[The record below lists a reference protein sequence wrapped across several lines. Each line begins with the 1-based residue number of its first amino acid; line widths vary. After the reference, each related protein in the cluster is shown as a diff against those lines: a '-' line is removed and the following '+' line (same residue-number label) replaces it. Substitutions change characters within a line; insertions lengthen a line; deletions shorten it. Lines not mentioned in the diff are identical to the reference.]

1 MSENETQGA
10 NELNNPIE
18 VLNQSSTASPWLKVV
33 FLLFLLVGISIIFYV
48 KTPDAKTPTSDI
60 STDMT
65 FGEEDETQKGKEP
78 PKIDTWEM
86 PPPPSSLSQQE
97 GQKAGD
103 VNNTSSGAEAPPKRK
118 PVIVL
123 HKSTPLTTQHRAMSI
138 SQSEMNSAKIDKQL
152 DRYLSQLDVN
162 QDNVAMN
169 DPARLSSRLNHQ
181 NTAVSVASL
190 LPNRDFL
197 ITKGTYIDCV
207 LRTRIDS
214 TVAGLTSCYL
224 TKDVYSDNGVTR
236 LLEKGSEVSGEYQAN
251 IQQGQA
257 RLFVL
262 WDRVK
267 TPFGVVVDLT
277 SPASSSL
284 GEGGLGGHV
293 DNHFWQRFGGAMM
306 LSLVDDF
313 VGFASTGNDFNNT
326 TGTAQD
332 MAAEALKST
341 INIAPT
347 FSKNQ
352 GARVGIYIA
361 RDIDFSKV
369 YRLEL
374 TNGIANN
381 TTQGHRR

>member
-1 MSENETQGA
+1 MSNEVEQ
-10 NELNNPIE
+10 NSNEELNNSVA
-18 VLNQSSTASPWLKVV
+18 VLNPVKPTSPFVKVG
-33 FLLFLLVGISIIFYV
+33 FALFLLAAIAVVAYFTTKDDKV
-48 KTPDAKTPTSDI
+48 APVAKEI
-60 STDMT
+60 STDVT
-65 FGEEDETQKGKEP
+65 FGQGDETPKDST
-78 PKIDTWEM
+78 PKINTWDIPLPPDKSDSKGSPSNQDKIVDDT
-86 PPPPSSLSQQE
+86 PPPRPKPVIVINKSKPLAPARNTAQSPPSSLS
-97 GQKAGD
+97 A
-103 VNNTSSGAEAPPKRK
+103 SS
-118 PVIVL
+118 
-123 HKSTPLTTQHRAMSI
+123 S
-138 SQSEMNSAKIDKQL
+138 IDKEL
-152 DRYLSQLDVN
+152 NRYLDQLGAN
-162 QDNVAMN
+162 APTGQNPN
-169 DPARLSSRLNHQ
+169 RSETLQGRLDHQ
-181 NTAVSVASL
+181 GTAVSVASL

-197 ITKGTYIDCV
+197 LTKGTYLDCV
-207 LRTRIDS
+207 LRSKINS
-214 TVAGLTSCYL
+214 TVPGMTSCYL

-251 IQQGQA
+251 IKQGQA

-267 TPFGVVVDLT
+267 TPYGVVVNLA
-277 SPASSSL
+277 SPASSPL

-313 VGFASTGNDFNNT
+313 VGFASTGNDFDNT

-369 YRLEL
+369 YQLEVSSK
-374 TNGIANN
+374 
-381 TTQGHRR
+381 